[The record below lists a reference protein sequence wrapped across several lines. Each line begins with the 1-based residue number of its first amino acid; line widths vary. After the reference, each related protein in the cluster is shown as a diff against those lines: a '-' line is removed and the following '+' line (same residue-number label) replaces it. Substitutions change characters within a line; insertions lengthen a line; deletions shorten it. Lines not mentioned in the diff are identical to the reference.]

1 MLLLRAP
8 YSSGAAIAVESALS
22 CSRARFAND
31 ASGHGGAR
39 NRHRY
44 NLKRKVAGL
53 PPVTKEWFDMR
64 QAQVTAEQGSRKDQ
78 EMSKVYTCSLTRKK
92 FNSLATY
99 EAHTKTKKFK
109 SLLKSAGLTDAPEPV
124 VRVKKDDEG
133 GAAVGEDK
141 MTGHRAAATGGDCG
155 MRDGSD
161 DGDGDDDEEGGWES
175 CSDDEEAER
184 LMQDHENGINRFEED
199 GDGDWDCRRCLFSN
213 HVHMSMADNLES
225 MYRKYG
231 FSIPDMEYLVDAK
244 GLIEYLGAK
253 LAIGHVPLYVSG
265 LQENAKQ
272 FVDLHA
278 VQRHMVD
285 TGRCKL
291 LYEDNEEEYEDYYDY
306 SSLTEGGGVD
316 GASDGDGQ
324 LVASSEVDVASNG
337 VELVLSS
344 TDSTGNRRNRV
355 IGAREFFRYYRQR
368 HRPQDTRT
376 SVAAIKADM
385 LTRYEMLGIATKSE
399 SQIMKER
406 AEKASRRG
414 MKAADKVRLRAQLRR
429 NKNDNLPQFVPY

>member
-1 MLLLRAP
+1 
-8 YSSGAAIAVESALS
+8 
-22 CSRARFAND
+22 
-31 ASGHGGAR
+31 
-39 NRHRY
+39 
-44 NLKRKVAGL
+44 
-53 PPVTKEWFDMR
+53 
-64 QAQVTAEQGSRKDQ
+64 
-78 EMSKVYTCSLTRKK
+78 
-92 FNSLATY
+92 
-99 EAHTKTKKFK
+99 
-109 SLLKSAGLTDAPEPV
+109 
-124 VRVKKDDEG
+124 
-133 GAAVGEDK
+133 
-141 MTGHRAAATGGDCG
+141 
-155 MRDGSD
+155 
-161 DGDGDDDEEGGWES
+161 
-175 CSDDEEAER
+175 
-184 LMQDHENGINRFEED
+184 
-199 GDGDWDCRRCLFSN
+199 
-213 HVHMSMADNLES
+213 MADNLEN